1 MSTKPAVSPDPI
13 KPGTPAKPGKPAA
26 KKRGLWDKLKDVV
39 DPDRALQATMG
50 SLIEATAVKHVLG
63 VHKEQWAPGKP
74 LKLLLAGYVGTR
86 NTGADVRVEEMIRQI
101 RHVVGDDRLEL
112 AIMTSNERLSAGYFR
127 TVEQL
132 LFPDLFPKFLYDT
145 CPRYHGVVAC
155 EGSMFK
161 SKFAGALSTMRAGAM
176 GMAIAERKLSVGYGA
191 EAGSMTPS
199 LKQFVADVCK
209 GSLVLCRNEPSRA
222 VLHELG
228 IRTTSGA
235 DTAWTFDP
243 SPLPRGAELLRA
255 AGWDGRKKILVVCPI
270 NPFWWPVKPDL
281 LKAAAHTFG
290 GQYKHEHYRSIYFHH
305 HSDKAARQYDTYLQ
319 ALADAVN
326 AFAQEKDIF
335 TILVGM
341 EQLDRHACE
350 DLNPRLDTP
359 GALFISDT
367 YDMYDLVSVLRNC
380 NMMISSRF
388 HAIVTSM
395 PGLVPSAGVTM
406 DERTRTHMSDRG
418 HAGQFFEVDEKD
430 LADTLLHTLRR
441 LHREA
446 EAISA
451 DIGKAVPRQLQLMG
465 QMGIDFMDEVVR
477 LYPEF
482 PRKALPRT
490 WEAHLPP
497 LPPVVQRLLE
507 RHG

>member
-1 MSTKPAVSPDPI
+1 MSSKLPEKSPSASKKPASKPTSKAPVKRSLWTRI
-13 KPGTPAKPGKPAA
+13 KDA
-26 KKRGLWDKLKDVV
+26 V
-39 DPDRALQATMG
+39 DPDYALQLSMAAM
-50 SLIEATAVKHVLG
+50 IEAAAVKHVLG
-63 VHKEQWAPGKP
+63 LDQERWAPGKP

-101 RHVVGDDRLEL
+101 RHVVGDDQLEM
-112 AIMTSNERLSAGYFR
+112 AIMTSDEKLSAGYFR

-132 LFPDLFPKFLYDT
+132 LFPQLFPRFLYEN

-161 SKFAGALSTMRAGAM
+161 SKFASALSTMMAGAM

-191 EAGSMTPS
+191 EAGSMTPT
-199 LKQFVADVCK
+199 LKEFVRDVCK
-209 GSLVLCRNEPSRA
+209 GSLVLCRNEPSRE

-235 DTAWTFDP
+235 DTAWTFEP
-243 SPLPRGAELLRA
+243 APLSRGAQLLRD
-255 AGWDGRKKILVVCPI
+255 AGWDGRQKILVVCPI

-281 LKAAAHTFG
+281 LKAAAHTLG

-305 HSDKAARQYDTYLQ
+305 HSDKASRQYDGYLQ
-319 ALADAVN
+319 ALADGIN
-326 AFAQEKDIF
+326 AFAQEQDFF

-350 DLNPRLDTP
+350 DLNPRLDRP

-367 YDMYDLVSVLRNC
+367 FDMYDLVSVLRNC

-406 DERTRTHMSDRG
+406 DERIRNLMTDRG
-418 HAGQFFEVDEKD
+418 HPDLFFEVEEENLGEK
-430 LADTLLHTLRR
+430 LHHTLRR

-446 EAISA
+446 DSISHQ
-451 DIGKAVPRQLQLMG
+451 IGKAIPTQLRLMG

-477 LYPEF
+477 VYPEF
-482 PRKALPRT
+482 PRRELPRT
-490 WEAHLPP
+490 WEAHLPE
-497 LPPVVQRLLE
+497 LPPAVRSILE
-507 RHG
+507 NHG

>member
-1 MSTKPAVSPDPI
+1 MPSKLPE
-13 KPGTPAKPGKPAA
+13 KTPAKSPAKPNPGAPV
-26 KKRGLWDKLKDVV
+26 KRSLWTRIKDAV
-39 DPDRALQATMG
+39 DPDYALQLSMAAM
-50 SLIEATAVKHVLG
+50 IEAAAVKHVLG
-63 VHKEQWAPGKP
+63 LDQERWAPGKP

-101 RHVVGDDRLEL
+101 RHVVGDDRLEM
-112 AIMTSNERLSAGYFR
+112 AIMTSEEKLSAGYFR

-132 LFPDLFPKFLYDT
+132 LFPQLFPKFLYEN

-161 SKFAGALSTMRAGAM
+161 SKFASALSTMMAGAM

-191 EAGSMTPS
+191 EAGSMTPT
-199 LKQFVADVCK
+199 LKEFVRDVCK
-209 GSLVLCRNEPSRA
+209 GSLVLCRNEPSRE

-235 DTAWTFDP
+235 DTAWTFEP
-243 SPLPRGAELLRA
+243 APLSRGAQLLRD
-255 AGWDGRKKILVVCPI
+255 AGWDGRQKILVVCPI

-281 LKAAAHTFG
+281 LKAAAHKFG
-290 GQYKHEHYRSIYFHH
+290 GQYKHEHYKSIYFHH
-305 HSDKAARQYDTYLQ
+305 HSEKVDRQYDTYLQ

-326 AFAQEKDIF
+326 AFTREQDVF

-350 DLNPRLDTP
+350 DLAPRLERP
-359 GALFISDT
+359 APLFISDSF
-367 YDMYDLVSVLRNC
+367 DMYDLVSVLRNC
-380 NMMISSRF
+380 SMMVSSRF

-395 PGLVPSAGVTM
+395 PGLVPSIGVTM
-406 DERTRTHMSDRG
+406 DERIRNLMTDRG
-418 HAGQFFEVDEKD
+418 HPDMFFEVDEKD
-430 LADTLLHTLRR
+430 LADKVLTGLRR
-441 LHREA
+441 LDRDG

-451 DIGKAVPRQLQLMG
+451 EIGKAVPKQLRLMG

-477 LYPEF
+477 VYPEF
-482 PRKALPRT
+482 PRRDLPRT
-490 WEAHLPP
+490 WQAHLPP
-497 LPPVVQRLLE
+497 LPPAVQRVLE
-507 RHG
+507 MHG

>member
-1 MSTKPAVSPDPI
+1 MSIKPAEKSSERA
-13 KPGTPAKPGKPAA
+13 PAKKTAA
-26 KKRGLWDKLKDVV
+26 TPKKRGLWDRLKDVV
-39 DPDRALQATMG
+39 DPDRALQLSMAAM
-50 SLIEATAVKHVLG
+50 IEAAAVKHVLG
-63 VHKEQWAPGKP
+63 LDEERWAPGKP

-101 RHVVGDDRLEL
+101 RHVVGDDQLEM

-132 LFPDLFPKFLYDT
+132 LFPDLFPRFLYEH
-145 CPRYHGVVAC
+145 CPKYHGVVAC

-161 SKFAGALSTMRAGAM
+161 SKFASALSTMMAGAM

-191 EAGSMTPS
+191 EAGAMTPS
-199 LKQFVADVCK
+199 LKEFVRDVCK
-209 GSLVLCRNEPSRA
+209 GSLVLCRNEPSRE

-235 DTAWTFDP
+235 DTAWTFEP
-243 SPLPRGAELLRA
+243 APLSRGAQLLRE
-255 AGWDGRKKILVVCPI
+255 AGWDGRKKVLVVCPI

-281 LKAAAHTFG
+281 LKAAAHTLG

-305 HSDKAARQYDTYLQ
+305 HSDKATRQYDTYLQ
-319 ALADAVN
+319 ALADGIN
-326 AFAQEKDIF
+326 AFAREQDIF

-350 DLNPRLDTP
+350 DLSPRLDQP
-359 GALFISDT
+359 AALFISDT
-367 YDMYDLVSVLRNC
+367 FDMYDLVSVLRSC
-380 NMMISSRF
+380 HMMISSRF

-395 PGLVPSAGVTM
+395 PGLVPSIGVTM
-406 DERTRTHMSDRG
+406 DERIRNLMNDRG
-418 HAGQFFEVDEKD
+418 HPDMFFEVDEKD
-430 LADTLLHTLRR
+430 LADKLLATMRR
-441 LHREA
+441 VHKDADQVSA
-446 EAISA
+446 E
-451 DIGKAVPRQLQLMG
+451 IGKAVPQQLRLMG

-477 LYPEF
+477 IYPEF
-482 PRKALPRT
+482 PRRDLPRT

-497 LPPVVQRLLE
+497 LPPAVQRVLE

>member
-1 MSTKPAVSPDPI
+1 MSSKPALPEKSASKASTKA
-13 KPGTPAKPGKPAA
+13 TPKAP
-26 KKRGLWDKLKDVV
+26 KKRGLWDRLKDAV
-39 DPDRALQATMG
+39 DPDYALQLSMAA
-50 SLIEATAVKHVLG
+50 LIEAAAVKHVLG
-63 VHKEQWAPGKP
+63 LDQERWAPGKP

-101 RHVVGDDRLEL
+101 RHVVGDDRLEM
-112 AIMTSNERLSAGYFR
+112 AIMTSEEKLSAGYFR

-132 LFPDLFPKFLYDT
+132 LFPQLFPRFLYEN

-161 SKFAGALSTMRAGAM
+161 SKFASALSTMMAGAM

-199 LKQFVADVCK
+199 LKEFVRDVCK
-209 GSLVLCRNEPSRA
+209 GSLVLCRNEPSRD

-235 DTAWTFDP
+235 DTAWTFEP
-243 SPLPRGAELLRA
+243 APLSRGAQLLRD
-255 AGWDGRKKILVVCPI
+255 AGWDGRQKILVVCPI

-290 GQYKHEHYRSIYFHH
+290 GQYKHEHYKSIYFHH
-305 HSDKAARQYDTYLQ
+305 HSDATSRQYDTYLQ
-319 ALADAVN
+319 SLASAINSFRRERD
-326 AFAQEKDIF
+326 FF

-350 DLNPRLDTP
+350 DLNPRLDEQ

-367 YDMYDLVSVLRNC
+367 YDMYDLVSVLRSC
-380 NMMISSRF
+380 HMMISSRF

-395 PGLVPSAGVTM
+395 PGLVPSIGVTM
-406 DERTRTHMSDRG
+406 DERIRNLMTDRG
-418 HAGQFFEVDEKD
+418 HPDMFFEVDEKD
-430 LADTLLHTLRR
+430 LGDKLLVSLRR
-441 LHREA
+441 LYREA
-446 EAISA
+446 DQISGE
-451 DIGKAVPRQLQLMG
+451 IGKAVPQQLRLMG

-477 LYPEF
+477 VYPEF
-482 PRKALPRT
+482 PRKDLPRT
-490 WEAHLPP
+490 WEAHLPA
-497 LPPVVQRLLE
+497 LPPAVQRVLE